1 METKNFL
8 TSEQQ
13 ELVAI
18 GAAIAAN
25 CTPCLRAH
33 IAKAVEIGLNF
44 QQVGAAVAIGQ
55 AVKNAPNRHVNE
67 AWLELSGAASPSP
80 EHGKVSCCS

>member
-1 METKNFL
+1 METQNFL
-8 TSEQQ
+8 TPEQQ

-33 IAKAVEIGLNF
+33 FAKAVEVGLTR
-44 QQVGAAVAIGQ
+44 QQIAAAVAIGQ
-55 AVKNAPNRHVNE
+55 GVKSAPNRHVNE
-67 AWLELSGAASPSP
+67 AWLELSGAIEPSP